1 MAIEE
6 QEGAPAGDGGAGRA
20 GKTITL
26 TEEELQSRVQAALLE
41 AARRP
46 VPPALQET
54 FTPNDPVHGLM
65 HLPAIVKT
73 VVDTNIFQRTRQIKQ
88 LGICHYVFPGA
99 VHTRFFH
106 SIGTAFLAHELIKGL
121 RHRQPELGVTDREA
135 VCVLLAALCH
145 DLGHPCY
152 SHMFEVFLHTIGR
165 ERRRRAEAE
174 ARQRGLPGIPPDQ
187 VEDIERCEKWNH
199 EAASVML
206 LRLLFEELKG
216 PLEEVGLRR
225 DAEGDDFALVEE
237 LIDPPKQKLE
247 ALLDAGQLRQGWAG
261 VMKGRPVEKAWLYEI
276 VSNWRSGIDV
286 DKFDYFRRDA
296 LFLGIQR
303 QFDHDRYLLG
313 VRVIVDTDD
322 VPTISPPEKDK
333 DMLRESMYE
342 LRKMLHRCA
351 YQHKTVKKIELH
363 MIDILM
369 MMDEHVTVTG
379 VGGQRMRMSEAALKL
394 DPVAYPKL
402 TDTFVEA
409 RLLDGEDPALERAHR
424 EFEKRV
430 NHRALMRLVADW
442 DLPRAGESGG
452 SLARVPDA
460 EAVVAGVLEHY
471 QGSSAPPACSA
482 KRQVAAEDLRCQ
494 VAKFHYGMGSKDPI
508 TRVLFFSRK
517 AGSARRRL
525 EVDDEAKPLR
535 QKIFVFW
542 NPVDAPSDDV
552 TLRSLTKAFH
562 SWAKSQLEEGG
573 RTTQAPKRPL
583 AASPPPAARPRRALK
598 IQASLALSPS
608 K

>member
-1 MAIEE
+1 M
-6 QEGAPAGDGGAGRA
+6 EGREGDPAEDGSAKRA
-20 GKTITL
+20 RKTITL
-26 TEEELQSRVQAALLE
+26 TEEELQARVQAALLD

-65 HLPAIVKT
+65 HLPAIVKA
-73 VVDTNIFQRTRQIKQ
+73 VVDTNIFQRMRQIKQ
-88 LGICHYVFPGA
+88 LGICHYVYPGA

-165 ERRRRAEAE
+165 ERRRKAEAD
-174 ARQRGLPGIPPDQ
+174 ARQRGLPGIPADQ
-187 VEDIERCEKWNH
+187 EEDIKRCEEWNH

-206 LRLLFEELKG
+206 LQVLFEELKG
-216 PLEEVGLRR
+216 PLEQAGLRA
-225 DAEGDDFALVEE
+225 DAEGDDFALVGE
-237 LIDPPKQKLE
+237 LIDPPKKKLE

-261 VMKGRPVEKAWLYEI
+261 VIKGRPVEKAWLYEI

-313 VRVIVDTDD
+313 VRVIWDAGDG

-379 VGGQRMRMSEAALKL
+379 MGGKKMRMSEAALSL

-409 RLLDGEDPALERAHR
+409 RLFDGEDPLLERAHQ
-424 EFEKRV
+424 EFELRV

-452 SLARVPDA
+452 SLARLPDPQ
-460 EAVVAGVLEHY
+460 AVVAGVLEHY
-471 QGSSAPPACSA
+471 QGSSAPTGCSA
-482 KRQVAAEDLRCQ
+482 QRKVAVEDLRCQ

-517 AGSARRRL
+517 ASSAGRKL
-525 EVDDEAKPLR
+525 EVDEEAKPLR

-542 NPVDAPSDDV
+542 NPVDAPSDDL

-562 SWAKSQLEEGG
+562 SWAKSQVEESG
-573 RTTQAPKRPL
+573 RPQAPKRPL
-583 AASPPPAARPRRALK
+583 AASPPPARPRRALK
-598 IQASLALSPS
+598 IQASLALSPT

>member
-1 MAIEE
+1 M
-6 QEGAPAGDGGAGRA
+6 EGREGDPAEDGSAKRA
-20 GKTITL
+20 RKTITL
-26 TEEELQSRVQAALLE
+26 TEEELQARVQAALLD

-65 HLPAIVKT
+65 HLPAIVKV
-73 VVDTNIFQRTRQIKQ
+73 VVDTNIFQRMRQIKQ
-88 LGICHYVFPGA
+88 LGICHYVYPGA

-165 ERRRRAEAE
+165 ERRRKAEAD
-174 ARQRGLPGIPPDQ
+174 ARQRGLPGIPADQ
-187 VEDIERCEKWNH
+187 EEDIKRCEEWNH

-206 LRLLFEELKG
+206 LQVLFEELKG
-216 PLEEVGLRR
+216 PLEQAGLRA
-225 DAEGDDFALVEE
+225 DAEGDDFALVGE
-237 LIDPPKQKLE
+237 LIDPPKKKLE

-261 VMKGRPVEKAWLYEI
+261 VIKGRPVEKAWLYEI

-313 VRVIVDTDD
+313 VRVIWDAGDG

-379 VGGQRMRMSEAALKL
+379 MGGKKMRMSEAALSL

-409 RLLDGEDPALERAHR
+409 RLFDGEDPLLERAHQ
-424 EFEKRV
+424 EFELRV

-452 SLARVPDA
+452 SLARLPDPQ
-460 EAVVAGVLEHY
+460 AVVAGVLEHY
-471 QGSSAPPACSA
+471 QGSSAPTGCSA
-482 KRQVAAEDLRCQ
+482 QRKVAVEDLRCQ

-517 AGSARRRL
+517 AGSAGRKL
-525 EVDDEAKPLR
+525 EVDEEAKPLR

-542 NPVDAPSDDV
+542 NPVDAPSDDL

-562 SWAKSQLEEGG
+562 SWAKSQVEESG
-573 RTTQAPKRPL
+573 RPQAPKRPL
-583 AASPPPAARPRRALK
+583 AASPPPARPRRALK
-598 IQASLALSPS
+598 IQASLALSPT

>member
-1 MAIEE
+1 MEDQVLE
-6 QEGAPAGDGGAGRA
+6 RDPAEDGGAGRA
-20 GKTITL
+20 RGTITL
-26 TEEELQSRVQAALLE
+26 TEKELEARVQAALLD

-65 HLPAIVKT
+65 HLPAIVRT
-73 VVDTNIFQRTRQIKQ
+73 VVDTNMFQRMRQVKQ
-88 LGICHYVFPGA
+88 LGICHYVYPGA

-165 ERRRRAEAE
+165 ERRKRAEDD
-174 ARQRGLPGIPPDQ
+174 ARRQGLPGIPQDQ
-187 VEDIERCEKWNH
+187 LADIERCEGWSH

-206 LRLLFEELKG
+206 LRRLFDELKG
-216 PLEEVGLRR
+216 PLEQAGMRA

-247 ALLDAGQLRQGWAG
+247 ALLDAKQLRQGWAG
-261 VMKGRPVEKAWLYEI
+261 LMKGRPVEKAWLYEI

-313 VRVIVDTDD
+313 VRVIWDTDD
-322 VPTISPPEKDK
+322 GVPTISPPEKDK

-351 YQHKTVKKIELH
+351 YQHKTVKKVELH

-379 VGGQRMRMSEAALKL
+379 EGGRKMRMSEAALAL

-424 EFEKRV
+424 EFELRV
-430 NHRALMRLVADW
+430 NRRTLMRLVADW
-442 DLPRAGESGG
+442 NLPRAGESGG
-452 SLARVPDA
+452 SLAMLPDPQ
-460 EAVVAGVLEHY
+460 AVVAGVLEHY
-471 QGSSAPPACSA
+471 QGSRAPAGCSSRR
-482 KRQVAAEDLRCQ
+482 KVAAEEFRCQ

-508 TRVLFFSRK
+508 TRVLFFSRR
-517 AGSARRRL
+517 AGSARRLL
-525 EVDDEAKPLR
+525 EVDEDAKPMR

-562 SWAKSQLEEGG
+562 SWAKSQVEEGG
-573 RTTQAPKRPL
+573 KTMQAPKKPL
-583 AASPPPAARPRRALK
+583 EASPPPKRPRRALK
-598 IQASLALSPS
+598 IQASLALSPT